1 MVILHIYPT
10 IRDAR
15 EGFEAF
21 VQDRPDRFN
30 QAKLQGQLGDT
41 LHFFIGLGLWSQ
53 FQKMMDIKA
62 DRVHLYFLPNRRTLT
77 GIKAYSRVPQEHTHY
92 YTQEVFHAG

>member
-15 EGFEAF
+15 DGFAAF
-21 VQDRPDRFN
+21 IRGRPDRFN
-30 QAKLQGQLGDT
+30 QTQLQGQLGGNT
-41 LHFFIGLGLWSQ
+41 HLFMGLGLWSQ
-53 FQKMMDIKA
+53 FLKMRAIKA
-62 DRVHLYFLPNRRTLT
+62 DRVHLYFRSNTRTLT
-77 GIKAYSRVPQEHTHY
+77 GIKAYSLVPQEHIHY